1 MTWLCFCFD
10 FVRPHAWCSCR
21 SIDCWKRWGIRV
33 KLDVQG
39 QRGRKILDTDGPQMV
54 ERGGREIRQFSW
66 MSYVYQPLQI
76 KPTEWSK

>member
-1 MTWLCFCFD
+1 MVQLSFHRLLEK
-10 FVRPHAWCSCR
+10 VGHSC
-21 SIDCWKRWGIRV
+21 

-39 QRGRKILDTDGPQMV
+39 QRGRKILDTDGQGV
-54 ERGGREIRQFSW
+54 GGGLEIRQFSW